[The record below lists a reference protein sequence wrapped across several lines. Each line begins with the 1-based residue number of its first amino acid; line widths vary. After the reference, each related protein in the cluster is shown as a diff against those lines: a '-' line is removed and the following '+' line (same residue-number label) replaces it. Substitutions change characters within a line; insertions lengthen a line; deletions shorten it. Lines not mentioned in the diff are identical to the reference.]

1 MDLDFEYAHQSDL
14 ETIVNIYNQAIP
26 GRMST
31 ADLDPV
37 SIKSKQV
44 WFDNFNHKE
53 RPIWVIK
60 VDGKIAGWVS
70 LEYFY
75 GRPAYIHTAEVSIYI
90 DNNYKHQG
98 LGTKA
103 IEFVIGQLK
112 KLSIDTLVT
121 YIFSHNQPSQGLF
134 KKYGFEQWAHL
145 PDVATMDG
153 QKRSLDILGRKFME

>member
-1 MDLDFEYAHQSDL
+1 MELNFEYAHQSDL

-98 LGTKA
+98 LGTSA
-103 IEFVIGQLK
+103 IEFVIGHLK
-112 KLSIDTLVT
+112 
-121 YIFSHNQPSQGLF
+121 NC
-134 KKYGFEQWAHL
+134 
-145 PDVATMDG
+145 
-153 QKRSLDILGRKFME
+153 R